1 MKKMSDILSDF
12 KTLSTESQEQILNK
26 LRQEFEG
33 KDSVLAVVSNE
44 LSIKSL
50 AKSCPYCGSNSI
62 NKRGVNKIGVQNYQC
77 KSEDCKKWFCNTTG
91 TSIHWI
97 KKKNLWQDYLKLM
110 QSRTSIKKAAKELG
124 ISIQTSFNWRHKIL
138 SSLTSMLPSKLGE
151 IVECDELEL
160 PISEK
165 GNRNLTRPARKRSSD
180 FKRNTKDKK
189 VTTVQVVTAVSRDGK
204 KYMKA
209 VETKRLSARQI
220 KKAIGSR
227 LSKGSVLITDEHH
240 SYKGFAATKTGITHK
255 TVLAKEHVKKS
266 DKTVHL
272 QTVNS
277 AHNQLR
283 KFLDPFHGVSTKYL
297 QNYLNWHICE
307 KEIQKATSQLKQWF
321 GAILTTDIA
330 YETYIMFTQNAVNIR
345 T

>member
-1 MKKMSDILSDF
+1 MSDILSDF
-12 KTLSTESQEQILNK
+12 KTLSVESQERVLDQ

-33 KDSVLAVVSNE
+33 KDSVLKLVTNE
-44 LSIKSL
+44 LSIQGTNK
-50 AKSCPYCGSNSI
+50 KCPYCGSISI
-62 NKRGVNKIGVQNYQC
+62 NKRGINKIGVQNYQC
-77 KSEDCKKWFCNTTG
+77 KASDCKKWFCNTTG
-91 TSIHWI
+91 TSIHWV

-110 QSRTSIKKAAKELG
+110 QSKTSIKKAAKELG
-124 ISIQTSFNWRHKIL
+124 ISIQTSFNRRHRIL
-138 SSLTSMLPSKLGE
+138 SSLSSMLPSKLGG

-165 GNRNLTRPARKRSSD
+165 GNRNLTRPSRKRSSD
-180 FKRNTKDKK
+180 FKRNTPDKSI
-189 VTTVQVVTAVSRDGK
+189 TTVQVVTAVSRDGK

-209 VETKRLSARQI
+209 VESKRLSSRQI
-220 KKAIGSR
+220 NKAIGSR
-227 LSKGSVLITDEHH
+227 LAKGSILITDEHH
-240 SYKGFAATKTGITHK
+240 SYKGFVATKKGITHK

-283 KFLDPFHGVSTKYL
+283 IFLNPFQGVSTKYL

-307 KEIQKATSQLKQWF
+307 KEIQKAANQLKQWF

-330 YETYIMFTQNAVNIR
+330 YKTYILFTQNAVNIR